1 MITTTL
7 NVPEHVRKNVDEYF
21 AEGHGLA
28 NYEPIAVGQHRGN
41 GEAEYLYV
49 VLARQIR
56 GGKWAVWTSWNEST
70 QSLNFGHYDLTE
82 QQAMRLFMNTE
93 ILHSPRPTEDRFA
106 DIADE
111 CIRALLIEAD
121 NAHALRF
128 LRDKVEL
135 TEEEC
140 EYFGVDYDEM
150 QEV

>member
-7 NVPEHVRKNVDEYF
+7 NVPEQVRKNVDKYF

-28 NYEPIAVGQHRGN
+28 NYEPIAVGQYRGH
-41 GEAEYLYV
+41 GEAEYIYV
-49 VLARQIR
+49 VLARQLR

-93 ILHSPRPTEDRFA
+93 ILHSQRPTEDRLSE
-106 DIADE
+106 IATK
-111 CIRALLIEAD
+111 CIDGLIED
-121 NAHALRF
+121 DEEQALIY
-128 LRDKVEL
+128 LRDEVEL